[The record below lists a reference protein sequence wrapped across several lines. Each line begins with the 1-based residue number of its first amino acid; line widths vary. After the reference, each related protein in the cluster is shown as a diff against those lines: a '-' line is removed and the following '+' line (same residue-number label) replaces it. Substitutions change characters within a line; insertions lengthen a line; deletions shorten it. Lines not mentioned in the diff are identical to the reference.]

1 MSGAPTRNED
11 YLNSILPP
19 REYPENGQLW
29 VRYVSPTPAT
39 KTDVINLQDD
49 LDKRLQARGARETGI
64 CPVREELFAQCFD
77 EIIRQITINCAERGF
92 LLVRCRDEIRM
103 TIAAYQTLYESSI
116 AYGMRK
122 ALMSEQRKNQLQSEI
137 KTLEDTCARLQQE
150 TKKFEEDIKT
160 MERTDEE
167 ERQTDQKAHQD
178 KV

>member
-1 MSGAPTRNED
+1 M
-11 YLNSILPP
+11 
-19 REYPENGQLW
+19 
-29 VRYVSPTPAT
+29 
-39 KTDVINLQDD
+39 
-49 LDKRLQARGARETGI
+49 
-64 CPVREELFAQCFD
+64 
-77 EIIRQITINCAERGF
+77 
-92 LLVRCRDEIRM
+92 LVRCRDEIRM